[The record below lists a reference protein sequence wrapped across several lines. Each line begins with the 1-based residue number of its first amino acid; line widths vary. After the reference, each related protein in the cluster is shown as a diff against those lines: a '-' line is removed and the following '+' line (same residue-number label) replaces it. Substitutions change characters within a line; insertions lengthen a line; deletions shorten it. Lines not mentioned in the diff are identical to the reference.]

1 MLLHQIR
8 INYRDLSPTERM
20 ETIHAYRA
28 KRLAELETPI
38 LTKPKASKKASNGNG
53 KSNGSPKPKLSD
65 AEKALLKKLG
75 VSLKS
80 LKAME

>member
-8 INYRDLSPTERM
+8 PNYHNLSPTERM
-20 ETIHAYRA
+20 EAIHAYRA
-28 KRLAELETPI
+28 KRLAELDTPI
-38 LTKPKASKKASNGNG
+38 LVKAKQKKASNGSSG
-53 KSNGSPKPKLSD
+53 AKVSKPKLSD
-65 AEKALLKKLG
+65 AEKAILKKLG

>member
-8 INYRDLSPTERM
+8 PNYHNLSPTERM
-20 ETIHAYRA
+20 EAIHAYRA

-38 LTKPKASKKASNGNG
+38 PVKTKQKKASNG
-53 KSNGSPKPKLSD
+53 SNGAKVSKPKLSD
-65 AEKALLKKLG
+65 AEKAILKKLG

>member
-8 INYRDLSPTERM
+8 TNYRDLSPTERV
-20 ETIHAYRA
+20 EAIHTYRA
-28 KRLAELETPI
+28 KRLTELETPI
-38 LTKPKASKKASNGNG
+38 LSKPKATKKASNG
-53 KSNGSPKPKLSD
+53 KSNGSAKPKLSD

>member
-8 INYRDLSPTERM
+8 PNYHNLSPTERM
-20 ETIHAYRA
+20 EAIHAYRA

-38 LTKPKASKKASNGNG
+38 PVKAKQKKASNG
-53 KSNGSPKPKLSD
+53 SNGAKVSKPKLSD
-65 AEKALLKKLG
+65 AEKAILKKLG
-75 VSLKS
+75 ISLKS

>member
-8 INYRDLSPTERM
+8 INYRDLSSTERM
-20 ETIHAYRA
+20 EAIHAYRA

-38 LTKPKASKKASNGNG
+38 LTKPKASKKASNGN
-53 KSNGSPKPKLSD
+53 SSPKPKLSD

>member
-8 INYRDLSPTERM
+8 PNYHNLSPTERM
-20 ETIHAYRA
+20 EAIHAYRA
-28 KRLAELETPI
+28 RRLAELETPI
-38 LTKPKASKKASNGNG
+38 PVKVKQKKASNGANG
-53 KSNGSPKPKLSD
+53 AKVSKPKLSD
-65 AEKALLKKLG
+65 AEKAILKKLG

>member
-8 INYRDLSPTERM
+8 PNYHNLSPTERM
-20 ETIHAYRA
+20 EAIRAYRA

-38 LTKPKASKKASNGNG
+38 PVKAKQKKASNGSAG
-53 KSNGSPKPKLSD
+53 AKVSKPKLSD
-65 AEKALLKKLG
+65 AEKAILKKLG

>member
-20 ETIHAYRA
+20 EAIHTYRA
-28 KRLAELETPI
+28 KRLMELETPI
-38 LTKPKASKKASNGNG
+38 LAKPKATKKASNG
-53 KSNGSPKPKLSD
+53 KSNGSAKPKLSD

>member
-8 INYRDLSPTERM
+8 HNYHNLSPTERM
-20 ETIHAYRA
+20 EAIHAYRA

-38 LTKPKASKKASNGNG
+38 QVKTKQKKASNG
-53 KSNGSPKPKLSD
+53 SNGAKVSKPKLSD
-65 AEKALLKKLG
+65 AEKAILKKLG

-80 LKAME
+80 LKTME

>member
-8 INYRDLSPTERM
+8 INYRDLSPTERT
-20 ETIHAYRA
+20 EAIHAYRA

-38 LTKPKASKKASNGNG
+38 LAKPKTSKKATKGNG
-53 KSNGSPKPKLSD
+53 ASKPKLSD

-75 VSLKS
+75 VSLKA

>member
-8 INYRDLSPTERM
+8 PNYHNLSPTERM
-20 ETIHAYRA
+20 EAIHAYRA

-38 LTKPKASKKASNGNG
+38 PVKTKQKKASNN
-53 KSNGSPKPKLSD
+53 SNGAKVSKPKLSD
-65 AEKALLKKLG
+65 AEKAILKKLG

>member
-8 INYRDLSPTERM
+8 PNYHNLSPTERM
-20 ETIHAYRA
+20 ESIHAYRA
-28 KRLAELETPI
+28 RRLAELETPI
-38 LTKPKASKKASNGNG
+38 PVKTKQKKASNGT
-53 KSNGSPKPKLSD
+53 KTSNSSTKPKLSD

>member
-20 ETIHAYRA
+20 EAIHTYRA

-38 LTKPKASKKASNGNG
+38 LAKPKATKKASNGNG
-53 KSNGSPKPKLSD
+53 KSTGSPKPKLSD

>member
-8 INYRDLSPTERM
+8 PNYRDLTPTERM
-20 ETIHAYRA
+20 EAIHTYRA
-28 KRLAELETPI
+28 KRLMELETPI
-38 LTKPKASKKASNGNG
+38 IAKPKATKAAKANGTSKS
-53 KSNGSPKPKLSD
+53 STPKLSA

-80 LKAME
+80 LKTVE

>member
-8 INYRDLSPTERM
+8 PNYHNLSPTERM
-20 ETIHAYRA
+20 EAIHAYRA

-38 LTKPKASKKASNGNG
+38 PVKTKQKKASNT
-53 KSNGSPKPKLSD
+53 SNGAKVSKPKLSD
-65 AEKALLKKLG
+65 AEKAILKKLG

>member
-8 INYRDLSPTERM
+8 PNYHNLSPTERM
-20 ETIHAYRA
+20 ESIHAYRA

-38 LTKPKASKKASNGNG
+38 PVKVKQKKSSNSSNGA
-53 KSNGSPKPKLSD
+53 KVSKPKLSD
-65 AEKALLKKLG
+65 AEKAILKKLG
-75 VSLKS
+75 ISLKS

>member
-8 INYRDLSPTERM
+8 PNYHNLSPTERM
-20 ETIHAYRA
+20 EAIHAYRA

-38 LTKPKASKKASNGNG
+38 PVKVKQKKASNG
-53 KSNGSPKPKLSD
+53 SNGAKVSKPKLSD
-65 AEKALLKKLG
+65 AEKAILKKLG
-75 VSLKS
+75 VSLKA

>member
-8 INYRDLSPTERM
+8 PNYHNLSPTERM
-20 ETIHAYRA
+20 EAIHAYRA

-38 LTKPKASKKASNGNG
+38 PVKVKQKKASNG
-53 KSNGSPKPKLSD
+53 SNGAKVSKPKLSD
-65 AEKALLKKLG
+65 AEKAILKKLG
-75 VSLKS
+75 ISLKS